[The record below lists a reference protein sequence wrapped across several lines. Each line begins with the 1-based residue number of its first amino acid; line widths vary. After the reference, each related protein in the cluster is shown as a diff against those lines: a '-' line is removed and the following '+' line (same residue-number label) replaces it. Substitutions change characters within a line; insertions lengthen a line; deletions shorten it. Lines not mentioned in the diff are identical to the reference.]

1 MDLGCS
7 GAFHQVLYHKV
18 KDRWGETEE
27 FTNLQRSLM
36 EMEKVP
42 SQSGRLTRASSKFK
56 TCFTFPNEDWTKV
69 SDNVERRR
77 MQNRIAQRKYRKYVS
92 YLLLNYIL
100 NDC

>member
-1 MDLGCS
+1 MDLGYI

-18 KDRWGETEE
+18 KDRWGEQRFRFGYILQ
-27 FTNLQRSLM
+27 FTNLQKSLI

-42 SQSGRLTRASSKFK
+42 SQSGRFIRASPK

-92 YLLLNYIL
+92 
-100 NDC
+100 

>member
-1 MDLGCS
+1 
-7 GAFHQVLYHKV
+7 
-18 KDRWGETEE
+18 
-27 FTNLQRSLM
+27 M
-36 EMEKVP
+36 ERVP
-42 SQSGRLTRASSKFK
+42 SQSGRLTRASSK
-56 TCFTFPNEDWTKV
+56 TFPNEDWTKV